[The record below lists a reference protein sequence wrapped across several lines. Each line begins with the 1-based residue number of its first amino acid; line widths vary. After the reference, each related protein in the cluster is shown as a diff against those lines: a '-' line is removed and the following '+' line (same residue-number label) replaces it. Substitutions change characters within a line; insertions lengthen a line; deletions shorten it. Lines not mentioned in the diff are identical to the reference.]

1 MTSIYVIIQ
10 LVGEIALLLWAVRMV
25 TTGIQTAFGGR
36 LRQWLGQ
43 GRNNR
48 LMAFMVGIGVTALL
62 QSSTATAL
70 MTGSFASSGLID
82 LTPALAVMLG
92 ANVGTTI
99 VVQLVS
105 FNIGALFPILMFGGL
120 IAVGRNR
127 RAIIRDV
134 GRAMIGLALMLL
146 ALRML
151 VETMQPLEASDGL
164 RQIMQILTVDPLIT
178 VLLAALLSWASYSS
192 VAIVI
197 FVMSLTATGV
207 VSPDAAFRMVIGA
220 NLGGAIN
227 PLLQEWGGNPARMRL
242 PLGNII
248 NRVIGAIMALPL
260 VDPAFRLLTHFSE
273 PWTRMPADFHVMF
286 NLATAVLFY
295 AFLPPIARL
304 LERVLPDR
312 SVSSDQGAPIYL
324 DESSLADPPVAV
336 ANAAREMMRM
346 VDVVDSMLASSQLAF
361 HENDRDKID
370 AISRQDDVLDTINDA
385 IQLYLA
391 KVSHEGIAPEEI
403 SRIEEI
409 LSFSINLEHVGDII
423 DKNLMDLAAKRIR
436 LQMTFTRELL
446 DEIDEMHVRLREHLR
461 LALAVFM
468 FADQDAARR
477 LVSEKERF
485 RDFEQTTRERHLKL
499 IGSGETYGLSMNALQ
514 LDVTRDLKRIEAH
527 VTINA
532 HDLLGK
538 SGKLR
543 TSRLRP

>member
-48 LMAFMVGIGVTALL
+48 FMAFLVGIGVTALL

-70 MTGSFASSGLID
+70 MTGSFAASGLID
-82 LTPALAVMLG
+82 LAPAMAVMLG

-105 FNIGALFPILMFGGL
+105 FNIGAMFPILMFFGLVGVGGK
-120 IAVGRNR
+120 R
-127 RAIIRDV
+127 RAVVRDV

-178 VLLAALLSWASYSS
+178 VLLAAVLSWASYSS

-207 VSPDAAFRMVIGA
+207 VTPDAAFRMVIGA
-220 NLGGAIN
+220 NIGGAIN

-248 NRVIGAIMALPL
+248 NRVIGAIIALPL
-260 VDPAFRLLTHFSE
+260 VDPAFQLLTHFDE

-286 NLATAVLFY
+286 NLATAALFY
-295 AFLPPIARL
+295 LFLAPISRL
-304 LERVLPDR
+304 LERMLPDR
-312 SVSSDQGAPIYL
+312 SVANDQGAPLYL
-324 DESSLADPPVAV
+324 DETSLGDPPVAV

-346 VDVVDSMLASSQLAF
+346 VDVVDAMLAASQLAF

-370 AISRQDDVLDTINDA
+370 AISKRDDVLDTINDA
-385 IQLYLA
+385 IQHYLA
-391 KVSHEGIAPEEI
+391 RISHEGMASDEV

-409 LSFSINLEHVGDII
+409 LSFSINLEHIGDIM
-423 DKNLMDLAAKRIR
+423 DSSLMLLAAKRIR

-446 DEIDEMHVRLREHLR
+446 DEVDEMHVRLREHLR

-477 LVSEKERF
+477 LVAEKERF

-499 IGSGETYGLSMNALQ
+499 IGSGETYGLAMNALQ
-514 LDVTRDLKRIEAH
+514 LDITRDLKRIEAH
-527 VTINA
+527 IAVNA
-532 HDLLGK
+532 HNLLEK

-543 TSRLRP
+543 SSRLRP

>member
-1 MTSIYVIIQ
+1 
-10 LVGEIALLLWAVRMV
+10 
-25 TTGIQTAFGGR
+25 
-36 LRQWLGQ
+36 
-43 GRNNR
+43 
-48 LMAFMVGIGVTALL
+48 
-62 QSSTATAL
+62 
-70 MTGSFASSGLID
+70 
-82 LTPALAVMLG
+82 
-92 ANVGTTI
+92 
-99 VVQLVS
+99 
-105 FNIGALFPILMFGGL
+105 
-120 IAVGRNR
+120 
-127 RAIIRDV
+127 
-134 GRAMIGLALMLL
+134 
-146 ALRML
+146 
-151 VETMQPLEASDGL
+151 
-164 RQIMQILTVDPLIT
+164 
-178 VLLAALLSWASYSS
+178 
-192 VAIVI
+192 
-197 FVMSLTATGV
+197 
-207 VSPDAAFRMVIGA
+207 
-220 NLGGAIN
+220 
-227 PLLQEWGGNPARMRL
+227 
-242 PLGNII
+242 
-248 NRVIGAIMALPL
+248 
-260 VDPAFRLLTHFSE
+260 
-273 PWTRMPADFHVMF
+273 MPADFHVMF

-295 AFLPPIARL
+295 AFLPPIAKL
-304 LERVLPDR
+304 LERILPDR
-312 SVSSDQGAPIYL
+312 SVTSDQGAPIYL
-324 DESSLADPPVAV
+324 DEASLSDPPVAV

-346 VDVVDSMLASSQLAF
+346 VDVVDAMLASSQMAF
-361 HENDRDKID
+361 HENDRDKIN
-370 AISRQDDVLDTINDA
+370 AISQQDDVLDTINDA

-391 KVSHEGIAPEEI
+391 KVSHEGIAPEEV